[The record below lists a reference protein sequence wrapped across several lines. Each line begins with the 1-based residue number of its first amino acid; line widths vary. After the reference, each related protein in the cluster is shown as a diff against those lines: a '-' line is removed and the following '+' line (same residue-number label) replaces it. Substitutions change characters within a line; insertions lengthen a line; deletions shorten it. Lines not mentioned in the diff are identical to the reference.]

1 MSLGT
6 EIFICIFIFTTKGM
20 IKVTYDTWWENT
32 PSPQKKDKHQAEV
45 KKYIKAHKN
54 KNCDSAFFNLFC
66 NLEK

>member
-1 MSLGT
+1 
-6 EIFICIFIFTTKGM
+6 M